1 MNQRST
7 VPRKPVAPLLL
18 DSNIPTKS
26 DEIESAHHISM
37 EQLSSAKLFSSREE
51 YAKTVKPSGRYLEVG
66 VAWGYSVDLFG
77 KNASSMT
84 LVDWF
89 NQDLKCWS
97 WRKFGSCQCEGMKHE
112 LLYLPETHEQYI
124 KDKYAS
130 RDSVVTV
137 KGGAPA
143 IIDKLSDEE
152 FDFAYIDISNERIIT
167 RDTMQKVAKLIAVG
181 GVLGMN
187 DYLIYDG
194 VIEDE
199 PYGTYQTVNEF
210 LHNNRNWSVDAI
222 ALHPLGFYDIYLRRN
237 K

>member
-1 MNQRST
+1 
-7 VPRKPVAPLLL
+7 VPKKPVAPLLL

-26 DEIESAHHISM
+26 DEIESAYHISM
-37 EQLSSAKLFSSREE
+37 EQLSGAKLFPSREE

-77 KNASSMT
+77 RNASSMT

-124 KDKYAS
+124 QEKYAD
-130 RDSVVTV
+130 RHNVVTV
-137 KGGAPA
+137 KGGAPG